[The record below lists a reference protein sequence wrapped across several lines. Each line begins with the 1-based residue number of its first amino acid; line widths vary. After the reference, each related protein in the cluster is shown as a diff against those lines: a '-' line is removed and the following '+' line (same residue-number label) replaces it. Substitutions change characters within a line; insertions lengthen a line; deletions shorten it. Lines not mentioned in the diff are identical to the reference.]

1 MSRSPAT
8 CSQTWQRIEGFSEP
22 TTNPVG
28 RRIFSHDLDVEL
40 ISNGDSVIAVNGK
53 GRIAQGRPSPTVLP
67 SSSAADR
74 ETSQNRQSLHPSRAT
89 EEFRTDERSQIP
101 QHTYLPHFRLPEFPR
116 RNTPT
121 NANAQPHAQA
131 SPLVP
136 VHHQPLHAPTKQAP
150 LPRQQRASR
159 VALALRDSGHP
170 SSKPETALAVARIL
184 DPRERHPDARAV
196 ADALVDEVD
205 VRRERRVH
213 RGGERGEERR
223 VDEAS
228 LEAPPPWGERRRLVD
243 LLLTPR
249 SVRLC

>member
-1 MSRSPAT
+1 MNDLRYHSTRT
-8 CSQTWQRIEGFSEP
+8 CPISVFPIAKKNHTHQPLR
-22 TTNPVG
+22 TTT
-28 RRIFSHDLDVEL
+28 R
-40 ISNGDSVIAVNGK
+40 
-53 GRIAQGRPSPTVLP
+53 
-67 SSSAADR
+67 
-74 ETSQNRQSLHPSRAT
+74 
-89 EEFRTDERSQIP
+89 
-101 QHTYLPHFRLPEFPR
+101 
-116 RNTPT
+116 
-121 NANAQPHAQA
+121 

-223 VDEAS
+223 VDEAP
-228 LEAPPPWGERRRLVD
+228 LEAPPSRGERRGLVD

-249 SVRLC
+249 GVRLC

>member
-101 QHTYLPHFRLPEFPR
+101 QHTYLPHFRLPNRQEKSYPP
-116 RNTPT
+116 TPAHHYT
-121 NANAQPHAQA
+121 FTPGTCTPSA
-131 SPLVP
+131 SPRP
-136 VHHQPLHAPTKQAP
+136 HKTSSPPQAAAGKSRCTRSQGLRSP
-150 LPRQQRASR
+150 QQ
-159 VALALRDSGHP
+159 
-170 SSKPETALAVARIL
+170 
-184 DPRERHPDARAV
+184 
-196 ADALVDEVD
+196 
-205 VRRERRVH
+205 
-213 RGGERGEERR
+213 
-223 VDEAS
+223 
-228 LEAPPPWGERRRLVD
+228 
-243 LLLTPR
+243 
-249 SVRLC
+249 